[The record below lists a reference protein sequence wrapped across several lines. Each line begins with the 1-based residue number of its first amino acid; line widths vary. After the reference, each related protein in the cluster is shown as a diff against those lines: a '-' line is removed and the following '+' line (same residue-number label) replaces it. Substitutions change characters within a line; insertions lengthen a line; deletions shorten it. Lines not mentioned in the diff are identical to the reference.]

1 MPGNHPSSTILAPK
15 LTPSVL
21 GQLVALYEHT
31 VFVEGVV
38 WGIDSFDQWGVELG
52 KEMATELA
60 PALSSIEPKDSGD
73 KDESTVA
80 LVDYFRSQKE
90 PTMTDKP
97 AAFVLF
103 GITGDL
109 AQQAARAGAVPARS
123 ARRPRHPDRRSGT
136 HRSRP
141 GRSDRQAARASS
153 PSPTTSTRRSS
164 LAFPSGSAWSLATI
178 RRRRPSRRYGPSSVR
193 RANCVHYLAVPP
205 SLFAT
210 VAAGIAAVGLNDGA
224 RLVVEKPFG
233 HDLASAVALNAELQK
248 YFPEEQ
254 IFRVD
259 HFLGKEPV
267 EDLLMFRFANS
278 ILEPLWNRAHVASV
292 QITMAEDFDVSDRG
306 AFYDS
311 VGAIR
316 DVLENHLLQ
325 LLTYLAMDP
334 PVADSADA
342 LRDEQVRLLKSVRAI
357 VPDELVR
364 GQYDGYLDVPGVRK
378 GSTTET
384 YAAVRLHI
392 DNWRWAD
399 VPFVIRTGKVLPI
412 TVIEVVVEL
421 RRPPQLL
428 FASPSGERPQ
438 PNLIR
443 FHLQPQAALTFELL
457 AKAPGAK
464 DATKQ
469 ILVTVDLS
477 RALGPEQEAYERV
490 VADALAGDPRHF
502 AREDMVEEEWRIV
515 NDILD
520 RKEAPITYKR
530 DTWGPKEAEE
540 LVPGGW
546 VGVKN
551 APVIDS

>member
-1 MPGNHPSSTILAPK
+1 MS
-15 LTPSVL
+15 
-21 GQLVALYEHT
+21 
-31 VFVEGVV
+31 
-38 WGIDSFDQWGVELG
+38 
-52 KEMATELA
+52 
-60 PALSSIEPKDSGD
+60 
-73 KDESTVA
+73 
-80 LVDYFRSQKE
+80 
-90 PTMTDKP
+90 DKP

-109 AQQAARAGAVPARS
+109 ARKLLVPALYQLE
-123 ARRPRHPDRRSGT
+123 ARDALDTRIVGVALTDLDQAGLIAKLKSELAESHDVDEAVF
-136 HRSRP
+136 SRLSKRISLVA
-141 GRSDRQAARASS
+141 GDYSKKETFEALRAELGE
-153 PSPTTSTRRSS
+153 TGE
-164 LAFPSGSAWSLATI
+164 L
-178 RRRRPSRRYGPSSVR
+178 
-193 RANCVHYLAVPP
+193 VHYLAVPP

-210 VAAGIAAVGLNDGA
+210 VAAGIASVGLNDGA

-457 AKAPGAK
+457 GKAPGAK

-477 RALGPEQEAYERV
+477 RALGPQQEAYERV

-520 RKEAPITYKR
+520 RKEAPIIYKR
-530 DTWGPKEAEE
+530 GTWGPKEAEE

-551 APVIDS
+551 APVIDT